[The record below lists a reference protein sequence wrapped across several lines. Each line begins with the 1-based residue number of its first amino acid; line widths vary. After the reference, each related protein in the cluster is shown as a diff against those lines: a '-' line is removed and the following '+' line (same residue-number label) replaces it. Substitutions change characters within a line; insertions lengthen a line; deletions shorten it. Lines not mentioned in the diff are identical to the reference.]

1 MIAKNNIE
9 TYNIFNPRHMDEC
22 FIPVF
27 DDELYSAKVVYGE
40 KIKLG
45 YKNRA
50 KKSDKY
56 VYLRFLS
63 RYDNSGFQE
72 NDNGLKGII
81 VFKDLTLPWEINV
94 AKAMKLAHGIID
106 DLNKSYPDRIFTANY
121 DFNHNY
127 IEMTI
132 MINNKADDKRENI
145 DQKKGETKRAIQLIK
160 KLSTLYKEHPE
171 FFSLS
176 FNTVYIKGDV
186 LEELGFHRH
195 DFDEFIH
202 YAHPIMSRN
211 TNTGVFN
218 TPFTPVTMNF
228 VIPLDIPKIINT
240 ADIYMLDI
248 SDDDK
253 VFLEYLKL
261 EPMPVKPKIPESI

>member
-45 YKNRA
+45 YKNRI

-72 NDNGLKGII
+72 NDNGLEGII

-106 DLNKSYPDRIFTANY
+106 DLNKSYPDRVFTADY

-127 IEMTI
+127 IKMTI

-160 KLSTLYKEHPE
+160 KLSTLYKDYPE